1 MPAYLPELDVE
12 GLARHV
18 EQSYRPGLGAYLGAN
33 ASLAFDTTTTG
44 IALAAAERAGAD
56 AGRRLSEAEWR
67 ASPYWRQDLAYDPDT
82 TEGLAEVRARQRDER
97 KWTNELI
104 ARRDAGA
111 FETVL
116 GFGAGLVGSIPDP
129 INFVPLVGPAWRAAV
144 VARAATRAAFVA
156 RSAMVG
162 AVEGGVATTLLTPLI
177 MHESKY
183 IGDEMSWADAGLNVA
198 IGAALSGVVGGA
210 GGAFASRG
218 GRVWSREG
226 LDLAA
231 NERTRA
237 VDAQA
242 DTTIAASQVAQGQ
255 DVDLGPG
262 HRSRTVDAPEPD
274 APLPPGFSRADPADP
289 AGVPRWVE
297 GALKARDNKQRLV
310 LGPASEATV
319 RAVREGAGIEI
330 GGYAHILETSGV
342 LHVDKKHGPNGPE
355 AKNGGIPVRSE
366 DYAEVKGVLDAPD
379 TVRSTTTDRGF
390 DGIWYEKRMPDGYWY
405 YVEAIRTGRKTLAL
419 ETFYKRPNRHPDFRA
434 GSGGSPPP
442 RLPDAYGEP
451 PPGRTSETS
460 AVSADSPPRASESL
474 DPDGPRKRPEPR
486 SARPDDQGAPP
497 ERPEQ
502 APPAV
507 RELVPA
513 TGPYD
518 RATARPA
525 FDPLEPP
532 EPDPPPRPLRP
543 SDEERARVRTDFTAM
558 LHRAGRPRE
567 LATAEA
573 AVLEAGFTSFAE
585 ARGVPVETLIDR
597 YLRDIRA
604 AKAPTA
610 DAGDAPTASPEAAI
624 GRTKRSEGT
633 GGTKPD
639 LEAELGA
646 LLRRSGL
653 SPERQAVIRAALEDA
668 PADQSGKTSTVVMP
682 DGTAIEARLEVV
694 ELDDLIASHDESM
707 GINPDFPPELQP
719 RDRTRAASA
728 EQVAALAAK
737 LDPRLLGETPTPGEG
752 APIVGPEGVVESGN
766 GRTLALRR
774 AYGQGMASAKRY
786 RQYLADRGHRVEGM
800 KQPVLVRRRTTELT
814 PERRVAFTRQ
824 ANEATV
830 ARPPGPPGPGP
841 SGRMDGYRPS
851 MGAAE
856 QAAGDAERL
865 GTDVLDLVRAPD
877 LQAAANRPFVRA
889 FIDALPASERAGL
902 MAADGSLARAGAARI
917 EAALLARAYGDD
929 ERGLRAPFHLTARLV
944 ESADD
949 ELGPLGKA
957 LADAAPG
964 VARLKAGIEAG
975 STAAEGDPVPGLL
988 DAVRA
993 VVQAREAKQP
1003 LDFPLMQQDMLGG
1016 GLGAEGRAWLGAM
1029 LHRTKAG
1036 VRLKGRQR
1044 LAELLDGVVGEA
1056 GKRAPGA
1063 DMFGARPAKA
1073 GAILDAVTARQGQAL
1088 RRETLFQGKKPVAVL
1103 KGDELG
1109 VDPSDDSKVLRKAAR
1124 EVYRRLQDPKNR
1136 TMHPT
1141 LGPIRYTRKGWDE
1154 LAKTGADSRKWRLIP
1169 ALDRIIAGADHVATN
1184 ALTKPRDDGV
1194 VQFHWLEATVDLAG
1208 ERLRVGI
1215 QIGEDADGNRFF
1227 NLNQD
1232 LDTWSAKYATPG
1244 RSGFNSGNQT
1254 PRGPKR
1260 LTQQARP
1267 STDGINL
1274 HLLDGAPGDAPR
1286 GAITL
1291 HEDGRAVIELFE
1303 TADASTVVHEAA
1315 HLFTGM
1321 MQDLAPHDAGIA
1333 ADLKIV
1339 KDWTGAG
1346 DGPLLPAHHE
1356 KIATAFEAWVEGGA
1370 APSGL
1375 EAAFRTLATFM
1386 ARLFDGFRAQG
1397 RRATPEVEA
1406 VFERMLSVR
1415 PEARP
1420 KPDPAPADPAMASYD
1435 RLVREGRAHPDDI
1448 AEVEAWEREIA
1459 RMGDLDAAYAQAAAC
1474 VIAGL
1479 GAAA

>member
-18 EQSYRPGLGAYLGAN
+18 EQSYRPGLGAYLGAHMR
-33 ASLAFDTTTTG
+33 LGFDTSTPG
-44 IALAAAERAGAD
+44 MALMASERLGAD
-56 AGRRLSEAEWR
+56 PGRRLSEAEWR
-67 ASPYWRQDLAYDPDT
+67 ASPHWRQDLDYDPDT

-97 KWTNELI
+97 EWTNELI

-129 INFVPLVGPAWRAAV
+129 INLVPLVGPAWRAAM
-144 VARAATRAAFVA
+144 VARAGTRAAFVA
-156 RSAMVG
+156 RSAAVG
-162 AVEGGVATTLLTPLI
+162 AAEGGVATTLLTPLI

-183 IGDEMSWADAGLNVA
+183 IGDEMSWADAGLNIA

-289 AGVPRWVE
+289 AGVSRWVE

-319 RAVREGAGIEI
+319 RAVREGAGVEI

-342 LHVDKKHGPNGPE
+342 LHVEKRHGPASPE
-355 AKNGGIPVRSE
+355 AKNGGVPVRPE
-366 DYAEVKGVLDAPD
+366 DYAQVESVLREPD
-379 TVRSTTTDRGF
+379 RVVRSVTRRGF
-390 DGIWYEKRMPDGYWY
+390 DAVWYEKRMPDGYWY
-405 YVEAIRTGRKTLAL
+405 YVEEIRTGRRTLAL
-419 ETFYKRPNRHPDFRA
+419 ETFYKSRNQNPDFGA
-434 GSGGSPPP
+434 G
-442 RLPDAYGEP
+442 
-451 PPGRTSETS
+451 TSEIPPTTQPEGPGGTS
-460 AVSADSPPRASESL
+460 EGL
-474 DPDGPRKRPEPR
+474 DLSDEVGTRDYVQERQ
-486 SARPDDQGAPP
+486 SARPEDQGAPP
-497 ERPEQ
+497 ERLEQ
-502 APPAV
+502 APVPV

-525 FDPLEPP
+525 FDPLDPP

-585 ARGVPVETLIDR
+585 RSGVPVETLIDR

-682 DGTAIEARLEVV
+682 DGWNGARNPISSIEARLEVV
-694 ELDDLIASHDESM
+694 ELDTLIASHDEDF
-707 GINPDFPPELQP
+707 GPNPAFPPELQP

-752 APIVGPEGVVESGN
+752 APIVGHDGVVESGN

-774 AYGQGMASAKRY
+774 AYGGGLPSAGRY
-786 RQYLADRGHRVEGM
+786 RRYLADRGFAVDGM
-800 KQPVLVRRRTTELT
+800 TAPVLVRRRTTQLT
-814 PERRVAFTRQ
+814 PDARVAFTRA

-830 ARPPGPPGPGP
+830 AR
-841 SGRMDGYRPS
+841 

-865 GTDVLDLVRAPD
+865 GTEVLDLVRSPD

-917 EAALLARAYGDD
+917 EAALLARAYGDAD
-929 ERGLRAPFHLTARLV
+929 LTARLV

-1016 GLGAEGRAWLGAM
+1016 GLGDEGRAWLAAM
-1029 LHRTKAG
+1029 LHRTKSG
-1036 VRLKGRQR
+1036 VRLKGRGR

-1063 DMFGARPAKA
+1063 DMFGADPAKA
-1073 GAILDAVTARQGQAL
+1073 GAILDAVNARQGQAL

-1109 VDPSDDSKVLRKAAR
+1109 VDPSDIDALRVAF
-1124 EVYRRLQDPKNR
+1124 EDYYRANLQKKEAIHPK
-1136 TMHPT
+1136 
-1141 LGPIRYTRKGWDE
+1141 LGPVLFSNAGLKETLATSANGEKLRY
-1154 LAKTGADSRKWRLIP
+1154 AP
-1169 ALDRIIAGADHVATN
+1169 ALKEIIEGGHVVGSAPPYKAKHIKAGVK
-1184 ALTKPRDDGV
+1184 L
-1194 VQFHWLEATVDLAG
+1194 FHYLEAQVELGGAMHTVAVTLREDSNGKIYYNINDDTQKSFRRGGAG
-1208 ERLRVGI
+1208 PGHRANDDRPGP
-1215 QIGEDADGNRFF
+1215 NT
-1227 NLNQD
+1227 LNQP
-1232 LDTWSAKYATPG
+1232 SASA
-1244 RSGFNSGNQT
+1244 
-1254 PRGPKR
+1254 
-1260 LTQQARP
+1260 
-1267 STDGINL
+1267 DGINL

-1303 TADASTVVHEAA
+1303 TADASTVVHETA
-1315 HLFTGM
+1315 HLFTM
-1321 MQDLAPHDAGIA
+1321 AMQDLAPHDAGIA
-1333 ADLKIV
+1333 ADLGTFKR
-1339 KDWTGAG
+1339 WTGAG

-1356 KIATAFEAWVEGGA
+1356 KIATAFEAWTAGGA

-1420 KPDPAPADPAMASYD
+1420 KPDPVPADPAIAAYD
-1435 RLVREGRAHPDDI
+1435 RLVREGRAHPDDV